1 MRCGSEYGWVHE
13 YIFSDDNWNR
23 VWEPWVQRLYNPIH
37 ASWFSSSLDG
47 KKLTTYVHSH
57 DGRYSICSPRFYVY
71 VYIVKTLHL
80 NQPSSSSN
88 VYQERCWEE
97 DTGQETRF
105 FYSAHASTKRIR
117 DKDSLVSH
125 YCLYMSYS
133 SRRQRH
139 SILHTH
145 ETGWRKMFADILQI
159 MANKDLYFSCFL
171 PIIIHICNA
180 GRYKSKTFTH
190 VST

>member
-88 VYQERCWEE
+88 VYQERCWAAGRKIQVRKQGSSIVPMRQQNASV
-97 DTGQETRF
+97 TKIHL
-105 FYSAHASTKRIR
+105 SPIIAST
-117 DKDSLVSH
+117 
-125 YCLYMSYS
+125 C
-133 SRRQRH
+133 
-139 SILHTH
+139 HTPP
-145 ETGWRKMFADILQI
+145 EDNDIVFSTRMKQAGERCSQI
-159 MANKDLYFSCFL
+159 YY
-171 PIIIHICNA
+171 
-180 GRYKSKTFTH
+180 R
-190 VST
+190 